1 MLHETFSGWIS
12 SPPSFPKSKNLRL
25 ITFHLCA
32 SEKHPKFRCALP
44 WPVKSSKSI
53 HATSAPGTLI
63 FPFKEKILVPSTD
76 FKKGFCQGC
85 LYKWNPLIYVSKVK

>member
-32 SEKHPKFRCALP
+32 SEKNPKFRCALP

-53 HATSAPGTLI
+53 HATSAPGTFI
-63 FPFKEKILVPSTD
+63 FPFKEEKYWFPPPTLRKAFARAVYMNGIP
-76 FKKGFCQGC
+76 
-85 LYKWNPLIYVSKVK
+85 